1 MTPFEQGHG
10 KKGKAQTVEN
20 EPRASITPGSS
31 PAESFEQGKGKH
43 KGQRFETG
51 PGASVA
57 PGSPPN
63 ERFEQ
68 GQGKHK
74 GQKFENAPGA
84 SVAPGSSESFE
95 QGKGKKNKGRVEHAE
110 QTPVPGGAITPR
122 NPNANLENQ
131 NNPEGGKHKGNR
143 HDENSSPG
151 RRMSVAGLAVAV
163 ANVASKFNLRLRRHR
178 VDNMASRAG
187 NRVAR
192 VRVRERKGE
201 TSPTPSP
208 R

>member
-20 EPRASITPGSS
+20 EPLASITPGSS
-31 PAESFEQGKGKH
+31 PAESFKQGKGKH
-43 KGQRFETG
+43 KGQGFETR

-57 PGSPPN
+57 PGSPPH

-68 GQGKHK
+68 AQGKHK

-84 SVAPGSSESFE
+84 SVAPGSSKSFE
-95 QGKGKKNKGRVEHAE
+95 QGKGKKNKGRVEHGE

-122 NPNANLENQ
+122 NPNANMENQ

-143 HDENSSPG
+143 HDENQPG
-151 RRMSVAGLAVAV
+151 SQNVGGGVGGGGKRREQIQSQAPPPQSGQQRGQ
-163 ANVASKFNLRLRRHR
+163 SK
-178 VDNMASRAG
+178 G
-187 NRVAR
+187 KGK
-192 VRVRERKGE
+192 KGE

>member
-1 MTPFEQGHG
+1 APGASPAASMTPFEQGHG

-31 PAESFEQGKGKH
+31 PAESFEQSKGKH
-43 KGQRFETG
+43 KGQGFETG

-74 GQKFENAPGA
+74 G
-84 SVAPGSSESFE
+84 
-95 QGKGKKNKGRVEHAE
+95 
-110 QTPVPGGAITPR
+110 
-122 NPNANLENQ
+122 
-131 NNPEGGKHKGNR
+131 NR
-143 HDENSSPG
+143 HDENFQPG
-151 RRMSVAGLAVAV
+151 SQNVGGGAGGGGKRREQIQSQAPPLQGGQYGQQGGQQGGQG
-163 ANVASKFNLRLRRHR
+163 K
-178 VDNMASRAG
+178 G
-187 NRVAR
+187 KGK
-192 VRVRERKGE
+192 KGE

>member
-1 MTPFEQGHG
+1 MTRLNKGMA
-10 KKGKAQTVEN
+10 KKVKAKGLRTK
-20 EPRASITPGSS
+20 PRASIAPGSS

-43 KGQRFETG
+43 KGQGFETG
-51 PGASVA
+51 SGASAA

-95 QGKGKKNKGRVEHAE
+95 QGKGKKNKGRVEHGE

-122 NPNANLENQ
+122 NPNANLRKPKQ
-131 NNPEGGKHKGNR
+131 SRRGK
-143 HDENSSPG
+143 
-151 RRMSVAGLAVAV
+151 
-163 ANVASKFNLRLRRHR
+163 
-178 VDNMASRAG
+178 
-187 NRVAR
+187 
-192 VRVRERKGE
+192 
-201 TSPTPSP
+201 T
-208 R
+208 